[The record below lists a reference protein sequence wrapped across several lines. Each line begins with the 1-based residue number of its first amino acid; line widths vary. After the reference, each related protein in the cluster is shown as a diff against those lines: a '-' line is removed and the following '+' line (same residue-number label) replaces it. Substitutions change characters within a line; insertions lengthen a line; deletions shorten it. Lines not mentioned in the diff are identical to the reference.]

1 MRETRVL
8 CFGDSNTWGFD
19 PASGDRFPKNIRWVG
34 RLANLLGD
42 DFDLIS
48 EGLNGRTAAGPEPVM
63 RLNSAYDD
71 LTVALRSHKP
81 IDHVVLMLGTNDF
94 KRRFA
99 RSENDIAT
107 GLGQLIDLV
116 LKSDEVVGKPSTRLT
131 LVAPLSIRL
140 DGSLDP
146 AQAESRT
153 AEFKD
158 AVGVSERL
166 PNVLADLA
174 KDRGCAFLD
183 PNETLKSS
191 ERDAIHWE
199 AETHEAFA
207 DLLAGRLST

>member
-34 RLANLLGD
+34 RLATLLGD
-42 DFDLIS
+42 DFDVIS

-107 GLGQLIDLV
+107 GLGQLVDLA
-116 LKSDEVVGKPSTRLT
+116 LKSDEVVGKPSQRLT

-146 AQAESRT
+146 AQAESRS

-207 DLLAGRLST
+207 HLLANLLVP

>member
-1 MRETRVL
+1 MKEKRVL

-19 PASGDRFPKNIRWVG
+19 PATGDRFPKNIRWVG
-34 RLANLLGD
+34 RLVHLLGE
-42 DFDLIS
+42 DFDVVS
-48 EGLNGRTAAGPEPVM
+48 EGLNGRTAAGPDPVM

-116 LKSDEVVGKPSTRLT
+116 LKSDEVVGKPSQRLT

-140 DGSLDP
+140 DGTLDP

-153 AEFKD
+153 VEFKD

-166 PNVLADLA
+166 PNVLVDLA
-174 KDRGCAFLD
+174 KDRRCAFLD

-191 ERDAIHWE
+191 ERDAIHWD
-199 AETHEAFA
+199 AETHAAFA
-207 DLLAGRLST
+207 QILVAHLGA

>member
-34 RLANLLGD
+34 RLASLLGD
-42 DFDLIS
+42 DFDVIS

-140 DGSLDP
+140 DGALDP
-146 AQAESRT
+146 TQAENRT

-166 PNVLADLA
+166 PKVLADLA
-174 KDRGCAFLD
+174 KDRGCAFLN

-199 AETHEAFA
+199 AETHEEFA
-207 DLLAGRLST
+207 DLLAGRIST

>member
-42 DFDLIS
+42 DFDVIS
-48 EGLNGRTAAGPEPVM
+48 EGLNGRTAAGPDPVM

-107 GLGQLIDLV
+107 GLGQLVDLA
-116 LKSDEVVGKPSTRLT
+116 LKSGEVVGKPSQRLT

>member
-34 RLANLLGD
+34 HLATLLGD
-42 DFDLIS
+42 DFDVIS

-99 RSENDIAT
+99 RSENDLAT

-116 LKSDEVVGKPSTRLT
+116 LKSDEVVGEPSTRLT
-131 LVAPLSIRL
+131 LVAPLPIRL
-140 DGSLDP
+140 DGALDP
-146 AQAESRT
+146 TQAENRT

-166 PNVLADLA
+166 PKVLADLA

-199 AETHEAFA
+199 AETHEEFA
-207 DLLAGRLST
+207 DLLAGRIST